1 MSTPISPDHYQ
12 GHIECID
19 AIHSALGKEGFVA
32 YCRGNAM
39 KYVFR
44 AGKKGPEETDIQK
57 AAQYLEFAK
66 NVIKGLSPRG
76 NVFPEDL
83 RQAWFEMEMQ
93 PFKKEP
99 SKHLDPCPLLANP
112 LNVPDEDAKTLQQ
125 QVTAWQDA
133 TFPKTDVR
141 SYVKKLVHEVDE
153 LESSIHLGHFVKT
166 VEELADVQIVLWG
179 LANKLGINL
188 DAAVEDKH
196 RINQQRKWERMKDGT
211 YQHVEEVDA

>member
-76 NVFPEDL
+76 SVFPEDL
-83 RQAWFEMEMQ
+83 RQALLELEIQ
-93 PFKKEP
+93 PGKAP
-99 SKHLDPCPLLANP
+99 SKHADPCPLLANP
-112 LNVPDEDAKTLQQ
+112 LKDAKTLQQ
-125 QVTAWQDA
+125 HVTEWHDA
-133 TFPKTDVR
+133 TFPKMEVQ
-141 SYVKKLVHEVDE
+141 SYMQKLKSEVQE
-153 LESSIHLGHFVKT
+153 LDAAIQYDYTLT
-166 VEELADVQIVLWG
+166 VGELADVQIVLWG
-179 LANKLGINL
+179 LAHKLGINL

-211 YQHVEEVDA
+211 YQHMEEVNA